1 MVDEKKFLNVFFA
14 VDKKFLIHFTVTLTS
29 LLENNKD
36 LTITVYIIHD
46 MEDTSE
52 LQNIIDFLNKK
63 YKVTLLS
70 VFVDNSIF
78 KTFQVVHYI
87 SKATYFRFLFA
98 DILPEN
104 ISSGLY
110 LDCDIVITGS
120 LKEIV
125 ESNFTDKNKGEC
137 GVLAVSDKGEKL
149 EIERLKKTLSIE
161 TDTYFNAGV
170 MYVNLKKWRE
180 EKVGNKLIQI
190 ADKYKDLLVWS
201 DQDVLNIYFKNN
213 CGKLKDTY
221 NMFTNKMLT
230 KMPVVIHF
238 SGSSKPW
245 HYLNDH
251 PYKAQYWK
259 YLNLTPFKNEKFEK
273 VTLKKIIKKYLVN

>member
-221 NMFTNKMLT
+221 NMFTSKMLT
-230 KMPVVIHF
+230 QMPVVIHF

>member
-1 MVDEKKFLNVFFA
+1 MAINNSLNVFFA
-14 VDKKFLIHFTVTLTS
+14 VDKKFLIHFAVTITS

-36 LTITVYIIHD
+36 LNVTVYIVHD
-46 MEDTSE
+46 MDDISE
-52 LQNIIDFLNKK
+52 IQFISNFLNNK
-63 YKVTLLS
+63 YIVTIIP

-78 KTFQVVHYI
+78 NTFQVVHYI

-110 LDCDIVITGS
+110 LDCDIVVTGS
-120 LKEIV
+120 LKEII
-125 ESNFTDKNKGEC
+125 ESDFLDINKGEC
-137 GVLAVSDKGEKL
+137 SLLAISDKGEKA
-149 EIERLKKTLSIE
+149 EMVRLKNTLSIE
-161 TDTYFNAGV
+161 TDMYFNAGV
-170 MYVNLKKWRE
+170 MYINLKKWRE
-180 EKVGNKLIQI
+180 EKVGNKLIKI

-201 DQDVLNIYFKNN
+201 DQDVLNIYFRNT

-221 NMFTNKMLT
+221 NMFTNQILKT
-230 KMPVVIHF
+230 IPVVIHF

-245 HYLNDH
+245 HYLNNH

-273 VTLKKIIKKYLVN
+273 VTLKKIIKKYLA